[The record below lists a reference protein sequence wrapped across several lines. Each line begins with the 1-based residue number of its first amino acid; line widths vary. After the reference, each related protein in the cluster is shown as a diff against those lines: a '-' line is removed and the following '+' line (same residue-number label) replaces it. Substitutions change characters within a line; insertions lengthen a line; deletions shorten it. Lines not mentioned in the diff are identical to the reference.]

1 MGKGDSQRTG
11 GSRGGRDQF
20 DWDQVREDKHREN
33 YIGHAVLAPK
43 GRWQN
48 GKDLSWYAR
57 ARKDESLASL
67 REERAR
73 AREMEDD
80 MMRARL
86 GMAPAKRGPAVGSSE
101 LQPHEQAKLLARGG
115 GGEEDGETGE
125 KGDARFD
132 AERISGVGSF
142 AMARRAEVGMIKS
155 KMAPLDR
162 LEGAGTAPP
171 PPPPPPEAAA
181 AAPRASG
188 GGGGGFIAA
197 ARFGGPRP
205 GWAFK
210 MGEAGLGYYREGGG
224 GGDGEEREER
234 RRAKKAARK
243 EAKQAKK
250 RERKERKQAKKEGK
264 KRKRQRDEG
273 GGRGSR
279 RPRGSS
285 SGSSSSSEEG
295 GARRR
300 HDSDSEEAPRRRHDS
315 SD

>member
-1 MGKGDSQRTG
+1 MLRFVREQ
-11 GSRGGRDQF
+11 SRGRDQF

-57 ARKDESLASL
+57 ARKDESLANL

-101 LQPHEQAKLLARGG
+101 LQPHERAKLLARGG

-142 AMARRAEVGMIKS
+142 AMARRAE
-155 KMAPLDR
+155 
-162 LEGAGTAPP
+162 
-171 PPPPPPEAAA
+171 
-181 AAPRASG
+181 
-188 GGGGGFIAA
+188 
-197 ARFGGPRP
+197 
-205 GWAFK
+205 

-273 GGRGSR
+273 GGRG
-279 RPRGSS
+279 
-285 SGSSSSSEEG
+285 
-295 GARRR
+295 